1 MHKSEWYNPLPTQ
14 ADNTRLNKVLS
25 ADAAPKLPFRQA
37 LLISKKK
44 VAGKCMHFLSFDF
57 YLDAVENTVSI
68 TSQFLSERRTAGDME
83 KERYLVL

>member
-1 MHKSEWYNPLPTQ
+1 
-14 ADNTRLNKVLS
+14 
-25 ADAAPKLPFRQA
+25 
-37 LLISKKK
+37 

-83 KERYLVL
+83 KQRYLVL